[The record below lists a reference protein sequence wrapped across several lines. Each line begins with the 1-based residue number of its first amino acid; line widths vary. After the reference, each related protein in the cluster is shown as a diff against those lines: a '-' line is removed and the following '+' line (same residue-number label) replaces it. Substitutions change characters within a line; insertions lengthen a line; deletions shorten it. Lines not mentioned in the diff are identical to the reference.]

1 MTVTEDEMDGTG
13 SDAPAEADAGRTRGG
28 RRWLPWVLVGVAVA
42 VAVAAV
48 VWGLSRSTDD
58 GNDAEAA
65 RDVAERFGVA
75 YLSFDSDSVTTAGD
89 KLLAVSTE
97 RFADEFADSRLPGVE
112 SLFSGTDTRTR
123 AEVTDTFLSSVDG
136 DRIRALVVVDIAA
149 STAEGDQRLENL
161 SFVLEMIDEDGE
173 WRVDA
178 VTPVPFPEVVGGP
191 TDTTTTDAPPGST
204 PSTAPTDPVPAEPA
218 PTTVPPAPP
227 APTDP

>member
-13 SDAPAEADAGRTRGG
+13 SDAPAEADADRTRGG
-28 RRWLPWVLVGVAVA
+28 RRWLPWVLVVVAVA
-42 VAVAAV
+42 MTVAAV
-48 VWGLSRSTDD
+48 VWGLSRSADA

-75 YLSFDSDSVTTAGD
+75 YLSFDSDSVNAAGD

-97 RFADEFADSRLPGVE
+97 RFAAEFADSRLPGVE

-136 DRIRALVVVDIAA
+136 DRVRALVVVDIAA

-161 SFVLEMIDEDGE
+161 SFVLEMIDGEDG

-178 VTPVPFPEVVGGP
+178 VTPAPFPEVVGGP
-191 TDTTTTDAPPGST
+191 EPTDPQPGSTTTTST
-204 PSTAPTDPVPAEPA
+204 TPTDPA
-218 PTTVPPAPP
+218 PTTATPP
-227 APTDP
+227 APTNP